1 MGELM
6 YIYTVLLHI
15 KRITHHI
22 IPNMTIL
29 TIIIVMTIIF
39 QKLPLL
45 HLLLKASGRHDAVR
59 DVGRFAAA
67 LGGEKQETPVGRD
80 RSLIILV
87 FYLITEV

>member
-6 YIYTVLLHI
+6 YIDTVLLHI

-29 TIIIVMTIIF
+29 TVIIMTIIF

-45 HLLLKASGRHDAVR
+45 HLLLKAGGRHNAVR